1 MRSRLKACGRI
12 VPSSRRENSLRR
24 RTGRLEQRERFLIYV
39 EGDVSESLYLNGVR
53 RELGRS
59 GPNVEIGRTHGEPL
73 GLVRA
78 AIDRKERDRRD
89 GNPFTQ
95 VWCVF
100 DVESPTPHGS
110 LDQALTLAGR
120 NTITCGISNPCFEL
134 WLILHFQEQRG
145 WLTTIEACDR
155 LMGLGRGY
163 NKHGKAFNYELCKS
177 SRETAAERAD
187 ALGVGYDGAVPLRE
201 RNPWTSVQELFR
213 ALKDACGA

>member
-1 MRSRLKACGRI
+1 M
-12 VPSSRRENSLRR
+12 PSPRRKNSLQR
-24 RTGRLEQRERFLIYV
+24 RTGRLEQRERFLVYV

-59 GPNVEIGRTHGEPL
+59 GPNVEIGRTHGKPL

-78 AIDRKERDRRD
+78 AIDHKERDRRD

-120 NTITCGISNPCFEL
+120 NRITCGISNPCFEL

-145 WLTTIEACDR
+145 WLTTDEACYR
-155 LMGLGRGY
+155 LMGLGCGY
-163 NKHGKAFNYELCKS
+163 NKHGKAFNYELCKDN
-177 SRETAAERAD
+177 RETAAERAD

-201 RNPWTSVQELFR
+201 RNPWTDVQKLFR
-213 ALKDACGA
+213 ALRDA